1 MRAVITYSRN
11 GGPTFSLRAPSE
23 SNVMMHG
30 ICLHVRENMNV
41 ETVGRKFVGA
51 QVTKAYQKK
60 KENAV
65 HLSPKSRKD
74 RAEKTEPNVD
84 RHQE

>member
-41 ETVGRKFVGA
+41 ETVGRKFVGT
-51 QVTKAYQKK
+51 QVIKRIRTRKKAR
-60 KENAV
+60 
-65 HLSPKSRKD
+65 STSRQ
-74 RAEKTEPNVD
+74 RAEQTEPNVD